1 MRGTRIAKHRGG
13 SKKITPPNNVVR
25 AVFDIC
31 PFVLIDKESGV
42 YRINES
48 EALAPIKLRDMIEE
62 TLLIQ
67 CSFISIKFG
76 CVEVEYEIKQ
86 TRIDVA
92 LELKESN
99 LLEAARDELRL
110 AQLYVDN
117 NKLI

>member
-1 MRGTRIAKHRGG
+1 
-13 SKKITPPNNVVR
+13 
-25 AVFDIC
+25 
-31 PFVLIDKESGV
+31 
-42 YRINES
+42 
-48 EALAPIKLRDMIEE
+48 MIEE